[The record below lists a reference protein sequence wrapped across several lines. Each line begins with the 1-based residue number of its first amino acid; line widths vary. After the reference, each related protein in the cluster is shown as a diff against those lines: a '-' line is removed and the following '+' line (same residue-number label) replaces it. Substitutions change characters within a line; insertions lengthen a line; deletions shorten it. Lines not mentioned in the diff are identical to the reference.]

1 MLSGLWIANFGILLG
16 GLVMAVMGW
25 IVILFIPYLD
35 RWNRRFFSLLFS
47 TLVLYVASML
57 TFYLS
62 VTLHG
67 PEAAP
72 VSTAGVYLQSLLSSL
87 LLPMLTVYILH
98 CCGEELKN
106 SPLLFVVGI
115 LWLIYFVMLTST
127 LFTGQFFRVSAE
139 NKYSRGPWYPALL
152 VPPMLFMLVNL
163 AALWRRRKKLTN
175 RQLAAFLCYI
185 LLPLAGMVTQILFFG
200 LPLIELG
207 SCVAA
212 LVMLGFIL
220 FDQMERHLAQQ
231 EENARQRAS
240 ILLLQMRPHFI
251 YNTMTSIYYLC
262 GQDPQKAQQVTLD
275 FTSYLRKNFT
285 ALAKEGTIPFAD
297 ELEHARAYLSVE
309 QVRFEGRLFVE
320 MDTPFTAFRIPPL
333 TLQPVVENA
342 VKHGV
347 SPELAP
353 LYVSVRTRETDS
365 GAEIVVEDT
374 GPGFAPAD
382 DDGPHVALAN
392 IRERLAMLCGGT
404 LTIAPRETG
413 GTRVTL
419 SIPRAG
425 KGNGENG
432 KSAKK

>member
-1 MLSGLWIANFGILLG
+1 MMSGLWIANFGILLG

-47 TLVLYVASML
+47 ILVLYVASML

-72 VSTAGVYLQSLLSSL
+72 VSTVSMYLQSLLSSL

-207 SCVAA
+207 SCIAA
-212 LVMLGFIL
+212 IIMQGFIL
-220 FDQMERHLAQQ
+220 SDQMKKHQAQQ
-231 EENARQRAS
+231 EESARQRAS
-240 ILLLQMRPHFI
+240 ILMLQMRPHFI

-262 GQDPQKAQQVTLD
+262 GQDPLRAQQVTRD

-285 ALAKEGTIPFAD
+285 AMAGEGTILFTE
-297 ELEHARAYLSVE
+297 ELEHARAYLAVE
-309 QVRFEGRLFVE
+309 QVRFEGKLYVE
-320 MDTPFTAFRIPPL
+320 WDTPAVAFRIPPL
-333 TLQPVVENA
+333 TLQPIVENA

-347 SPELAP
+347 SPGLEP
-353 LYVSVRTRETDS
+353 LYISVFTRETEN
-365 GAEIVVEDT
+365 GAEIVVEDS
-374 GPGFAPAD
+374 GPGYAPAD
-382 DDGPHVALAN
+382 DNEPHVALAN

-404 LTIAPRETG
+404 LTIEQRAAG
-413 GTRVTL
+413 GTRVTVFVPTRGGRKPTL
-419 SIPRAG
+419 
-425 KGNGENG
+425 ET
-432 KSAKK
+432 KKR